1 MSLFAN
7 LCEVYE
13 ANIAK
18 KREGEHVPLLPL
30 YHTVQNAQVEIML
43 DEKGE
48 YLDARLISSADNDR
62 LTVTPCTESSAS
74 RSGQAPKPHPL
85 FDKLKFLTPECVDQG
100 RGRPGAFDEYCE
112 QLTAWCASPYSHPGD
127 VYKRQPLSR
136 RGRPRLSRARASR
149 RTRPARRA
157 ATSG

>member
-48 YLDARLISSADNDR
+48 YLSLI
-62 LTVTPCTESSAS
+62 
-74 RSGQAPKPHPL
+74 HI
-85 FDKLKFLTPECVDQG
+85 
-100 RGRPGAFDEYCE
+100 
-112 QLTAWCASPYSHPGD
+112 
-127 VYKRQPLSR
+127 
-136 RGRPRLSRARASR
+136 
-149 RTRPARRA
+149 
-157 ATSG
+157 